1 MKPGYEYIDGIKCY
15 APELAYQNEHYP
27 EEMFERL
34 MRIEDRHFWFQ
45 SRNLCIKS
53 LMRRFGQ
60 PDASKT
66 FLEIG
71 CGTGVVLK
79 HLSSSSAIKLSG
91 AEIHLAG
98 LRHARKRLPD
108 VEFLQLD
115 ALKMPFDSAYD
126 AVGMF
131 DVLEHIDEDVTAIR
145 NVHKILVPGGL
156 FFISVPQYSWM
167 WSKADDEAFHKRR
180 YSRKELKEKLHQ
192 SGFRVLYCGS
202 FMFTLFPFMYVSRI
216 LSKRREGKGTELEMN
231 PFINYVFRFLSRLDV
246 LLINAGFQL
255 PFGGSIMCVAQKI
268 S

>member
-1 MKPGYEYIDGIKCY
+1 
-15 APELAYQNEHYP
+15 
-27 EEMFERL
+27 

-45 SRNLCIKS
+45 SRNYCIKC
-53 LMRRFGQ
+53 LMRRFEQ
-60 PDASKT
+60 PGVSKT

-71 CGTGVVLK
+71 CDTGVMPK

-98 LRHARKRLPD
+98 LQHARKRLPD

-115 ALKMPFDSAYD
+115 ALKMPFHAAYD

-131 DVLEHIDEDVTAIR
+131 DVLEHIDENVTAIR
-145 NVHKILVPGGL
+145 NVHKILVPRGL
-156 FFISVPQYSWM
+156 FFISVPQYAWM
-167 WSKADDEAFHKRR
+167 WSSTDDEAFHKRR
-180 YSRKELKEKLHQ
+180 YSRKESKEKLYQ
-192 SGFRVLYCGS
+192 SGFRVLYYGS

-216 LSKRREGKGTELEMN
+216 LTKRREGNGTELEMN
-231 PFINYVFRFLSRLDV
+231 PFINYVFRFLSRLDI

-255 PFGGSIMCVAQKI
+255 PFGGSIMCVAQKV